1 MEKFIN
7 RENIKIFKRRLK
19 TPADEAQRQ
28 TLLKLLAEEQ
38 AKSQQ
43 LSEGKA
49 TEPLNK
55 KGHTVCW

>member
-7 RENIKIFKRRLK
+7 RENMKIFKQRLK

-49 TEPLNK
+49 KPKTNRSP
-55 KGHTVCW
+55 